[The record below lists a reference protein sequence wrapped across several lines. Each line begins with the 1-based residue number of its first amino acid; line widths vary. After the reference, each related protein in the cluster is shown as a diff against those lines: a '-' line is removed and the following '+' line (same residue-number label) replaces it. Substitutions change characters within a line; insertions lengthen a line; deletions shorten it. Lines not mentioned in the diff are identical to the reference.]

1 MPVTHGAPCQSIY
14 YDPSSILLLGAEGW
28 AALLINFLNGI
39 AGRRHHSHVRYNPW
53 TMFFYGVTATK
64 KPSAAPSHQEDRPR
78 PFLRPQAD
86 AVRDGFFEGD
96 AMSTKNPRKCTPAGS
111 NPPLEQLNK
120 RLLQG
125 QIRPFGDKRQYP
137 LLMRF
142 QWRYASSARFRR
154 CASAFVPALQPSDSR
169 TDTDPK
175 AFGRLAPRCP
185 LNLHRFD
192 HAFPQ
197 VTR

>member
-86 AVRDGFFEGD
+86 AVRDGFLGCR
-96 AMSTKNPRKCTPAGS
+96 A
-111 NPPLEQLNK
+111 
-120 RLLQG
+120 RL
-125 QIRPFGDKRQYP
+125 
-137 LLMRF
+137 
-142 QWRYASSARFRR
+142 
-154 CASAFVPALQPSDSR
+154 
-169 TDTDPK
+169 
-175 AFGRLAPRCP
+175 
-185 LNLHRFD
+185 
-192 HAFPQ
+192 
-197 VTR
+197 

>member
-1 MPVTHGAPCQSIY
+1 
-14 YDPSSILLLGAEGW
+14 
-28 AALLINFLNGI
+28 
-39 AGRRHHSHVRYNPW
+39 
-53 TMFFYGVTATK
+53 
-64 KPSAAPSHQEDRPR
+64 
-78 PFLRPQAD
+78 
-86 AVRDGFFEGD
+86 
-96 AMSTKNPRKCTPAGS
+96 MSTKKPRKCTPAGS

-142 QWRYASSARFRR
+142 QWRYASSSRFRR

-185 LNLHRFD
+185 LNLHRLD

-197 VTR
+197 VTRIGLRHCIPPQRESMTKDSLNPSPLGIPPIQIGREPLLACSSHPALVNRRAGCSPQSVCAERRPACRWFMSR